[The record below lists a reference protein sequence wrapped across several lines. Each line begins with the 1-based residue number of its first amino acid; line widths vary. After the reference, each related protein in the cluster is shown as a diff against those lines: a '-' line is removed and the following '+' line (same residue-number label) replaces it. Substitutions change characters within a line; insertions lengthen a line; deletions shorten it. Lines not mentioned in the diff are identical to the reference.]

1 MTTKT
6 EHDVATGEI
15 IVRDMTADE
24 LAQYEKDVAKWAK
37 LKVDQAKAATV
48 KATAKAALLDKLGI
62 TADEAAL
69 LLG

>member
-24 LAQYEKDVAKWAK
+24 LAQYEKDVARWAK
-37 LKVDQAKAATV
+37 IKSDQAAAV
-48 KATAKAALLDKLGI
+48 IAKAVARQAVLTKLGLTSDEVEALLS
-62 TADEAAL
+62 
-69 LLG
+69 